1 MEGRDVG
8 VRGEREWL
16 VRCNWSGEGDAEII
30 QGRGGGYAGMRAFVG
45 HQLRGGGGGGVF
57 FKSKSS
63 GGGGSTRETAV
74 HTELD

>member
-1 MEGRDVG
+1 MEGGDVG

-16 VRCNWSGEGDAEII
+16 VRCNWSGKGDAEII
-30 QGRGGGYAGMRAFVG
+30 QGRGGGRARVHSWVINFVG
-45 HQLRGGGGGGVF
+45 GEEEEFVQSL
-57 FKSKSS
+57 SN